1 MNAKDVLALVDR
13 KYKMIKE
20 EVVKEINDRIKEAKE
35 EKSAIVKDI
44 RKDIRAIAK
53 NMAEANGLTINNE
66 EQFCNFS
73 DYYVSFPK
81 IKELEDEKAEIEKE
95 IEKERISFVDE
106 IIVLGIK
113 DELVKEKI
121 KSLLEIK

>member
-1 MNAKDVLALVDR
+1 MNTKDVLMLVDR

-20 EVVKEINDRIKEAKE
+20 EAVKEINARIKEAQN
-35 EKSAIVKDI
+35 EKSEIVRKIREDI
-44 RKDIRAIAK
+44 KAVAK
-53 NMAEANGLTINNE
+53 KMAEDNGLTINNE

-73 DYYVSFPK
+73 DYYTSFPK
-81 IKELEDEKAEIEKE
+81 IKELQDEKAEIEKE

>member
-1 MNAKDVLALVDR
+1 MNTKDVLALVDR

-20 EVVKEINDRIKEAKE
+20 EAVKEINERIKEAQD
-35 EKSAIVKDI
+35 EKSAIAKEI
-44 RKDIRAIAK
+44 RKNIKVIAK
-53 NMAEANGLTINNE
+53 QMAEAKGLIVLNENN
-66 EQFCNFS
+66 FCTCS
-73 DYYVSFPK
+73 EYCIDYPK
-81 IKELEDEKAEIEKE
+81 IKELQAEKAEIEKE

>member
-1 MNAKDVLALVDR
+1 MNAKDALALVDR

-20 EVVKEINDRIKEAKE
+20 EAVKEIDDR
-35 EKSAIVKDI
+35 
-44 RKDIRAIAK
+44 
-53 NMAEANGLTINNE
+53 
-66 EQFCNFS
+66 
-73 DYYVSFPK
+73 

-106 IIVLGIK
+106 IIVLGIR

>member
-1 MNAKDVLALVDR
+1 MNTKDVLALVDR

-20 EVVKEINDRIKEAKE
+20 EAVKEINERIKEAQTEE
-35 EKSAIVKDI
+35 EKV
-44 RKDIRAIAK
+44 
-53 NMAEANGLTINNE
+53 
-66 EQFCNFS
+66 
-73 DYYVSFPK
+73 
-81 IKELEDEKAEIEKE
+81 IKETRNYVEDLMRNMLKAKGMSVSGDTLISVHSYKISYPKVSELCLEKAEIEKE

>member
-1 MNAKDVLALVDR
+1 MNTKDVLMLVNR

-20 EVVKEINDRIKEAKE
+20 EAVKEIDNR
-35 EKSAIVKDI
+35 
-44 RKDIRAIAK
+44 
-53 NMAEANGLTINNE
+53 
-66 EQFCNFS
+66 
-73 DYYVSFPK
+73 

-95 IEKERISFVDE
+95 IEKERISLVDE